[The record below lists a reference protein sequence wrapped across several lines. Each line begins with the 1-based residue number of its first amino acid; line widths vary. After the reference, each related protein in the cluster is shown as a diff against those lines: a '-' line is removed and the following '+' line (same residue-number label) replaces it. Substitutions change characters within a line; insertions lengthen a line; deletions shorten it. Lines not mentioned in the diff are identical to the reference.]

1 MLPVLSSAV
10 AQRKLDYKVEFLR
23 IALWLVVLTA
33 GLLGVYR
40 LFVTPL
46 LAVVNFAIVLACFAS
61 LLLLKQWPHKVEVI
75 ADLAL
80 GMVFMGASVVY
91 LFHTDNSIRLG
102 MFFPFVAG
110 AFYLKGGRGGVYWL
124 LAAVSIILAGY
135 LLPWFSGGYA
145 LIEIVAGCLYLAI
158 LFAVLVNFEKMHTE
172 QLQRDCNYTVQ
183 SLVDARWRVALEGV
197 GDAIWDWDI
206 QNDHFIASKS
216 YAEMLGYAEAEIG
229 DTMVQQKEL
238 LHPEDRAR
246 VANYLAQYLAGDG
259 SEPFVSE
266 QRMRCK
272 DGTYK
277 WVLCRGRVTQR
288 NTEGRPQRVVGT
300 HVDITEQKEQ
310 ERQLEQIAHFDVLTG
325 APNRGLLADRLSQ
338 ALARTKR
345 ERELLAVCYLDLD
358 GFKPV
363 NDQYGHQIGDQV
375 LVEVTRRIK
384 ETIRED
390 DTVARL
396 GGDEFVL
403 LLVGLQAPEECVG
416 SLNRL
421 LVAINQPIQVQEKS
435 LRISASI
442 GVSLYPEDGQ
452 DADTLLHHADQA
464 MYIAKQSGKNRYH
477 LFDAKNDQR
486 ARSHHALLQQIRH
499 GLQHGEF
506 ELYYQPKV
514 DLAARRMVGAEALIR
529 WHHPQRGLLQPEEFL
544 RVIENTELE
553 IELGNWVIASACAQL
568 RQWRRDGHDVEVSIN
583 ISAYHLQ
590 SADFINTLRDEMQH
604 CCPQPCHRCLQIE
617 VLETVALEDIARVG
631 EIIRICREFGVGF
644 ALDDFGTG
652 YSPLTCLSKLE
663 VDALK
668 IDQSFVRVMLE
679 EKGAHAI
686 VQGIIGL
693 AHAFDRTVVA
703 EGVEHAA
710 HLQALLEMGCPIV
723 QGYGISKPMPAS
735 ALLEWSAR
743 EWPATPA

>member
-1 MLPVLSSAV
+1 MLTDLSLA
-10 AQRKLDYKVEFLR
+10 AQRELDYKVRFLR
-23 IALWLVVLTA
+23 LALWLVVLTA
-33 GLLGVYR
+33 GLLGIYR
-40 LFVTPL
+40 LVVTPL
-46 LAVVNFAIVLACFAS
+46 MSMVNMLIVVVS
-61 LLLLKQWPHKVEVI
+61 LFCLFLLKRRPEQVERI
-75 ADLAL
+75 ANLAL
-80 GMVFMGASVVY
+80 GAVFVGASLVY
-91 LFHTDNSIRLG
+91 LFLHDNTVRIG
-102 MFFPFVAG
+102 VFFPFVAG
-110 AFYLKGGRGGVYWL
+110 AFYLQGARIGLRWL
-124 LAAVSIILAGY
+124 LAVVAMILAGH
-135 LLPWFSGGYA
+135 LLPWFPDAYSTF
-145 LIEIVAGCLYLAI
+145 EITAACLYLSI
-158 LFAVLVNFEKMHTE
+158 LFAVLYNFEKV
-172 QLQRDCNYTVQ
+172 R
-183 SLVDARWRVALEGV
+183 
-197 GDAIWDWDI
+197 
-206 QNDHFIASKS
+206 
-216 YAEMLGYAEAEIG
+216 
-229 DTMVQQKEL
+229 
-238 LHPEDRAR
+238 
-246 VANYLAQYLAGDG
+246 
-259 SEPFVSE
+259 SEH
-266 QRMRCK
+266 
-272 DGTYK
+272 
-277 WVLCRGRVTQR
+277 L
-288 NTEGRPQRVVGT
+288 
-300 HVDITEQKEQ
+300 EQ
-310 ERQLEQIAHFDVLTG
+310 EKQLENIAHFDVLTG
-325 APNRGLLADRLSQ
+325 VPNRMLLADRLAQ

-345 ERELLAVCYLDLD
+345 EQGLMAVCYLDLD
-358 GFKPV
+358 GFKSV
-363 NDQYGHQIGDQV
+363 NDNFGHEAGDQV

-403 LLVGLQAPEECVG
+403 LLVGLQAPEECVS
-416 SLNRL
+416 SLHRL
-421 LVAINQPIQVQEKS
+421 LLAINQPVQLREKS

-442 GVSLYPEDGQ
+442 GVSLYPEDEQ

-529 WHHPQRGLLQPEEFL
+529 WHHAQRGLLQPEEFL

-568 RQWRRDGHDVEVSIN
+568 RQWRQDGHDVEVSIN

-604 CCPQPCHRCLQIE
+604 CCPRPCHRCLQIE

-631 EIIRICREFGVGF
+631 EIIRICRAFGVGF

-703 EGVEHAA
+703 EGAEHAA
-710 HLQALLEMGCPIV
+710 HFQALLEMGCPIV

>member
-1 MLPVLSSAV
+1 VLTDLSLA
-10 AQRKLDYKVEFLR
+10 AQRELDYKVRFLR
-23 IALWLVVLTA
+23 LALWLVVLTA
-33 GLLGVYR
+33 GLLGIYR
-40 LFVTPL
+40 LVVTPL
-46 LAVVNFAIVLACFAS
+46 MSMVNMLIVVVS
-61 LLLLKQWPHKVEVI
+61 LFCLFLLKRRPEQVERI
-75 ADLAL
+75 ANLAL
-80 GMVFMGASVVY
+80 GAVFVGASLVY
-91 LFHTDNSIRLG
+91 LFLHDNTVRIG
-102 MFFPFVAG
+102 VFFPFVAG
-110 AFYLKGGRGGVYWL
+110 AFYLQGARIGLRWL
-124 LAAVSIILAGY
+124 LAVVAMILAGH
-135 LLPWFSGGYA
+135 LLPWFPDAYSTF
-145 LIEIVAGCLYLAI
+145 EITAACLYLSI
-158 LFAVLVNFEKMHTE
+158 LFAVLYNFEKV
-172 QLQRDCNYTVQ
+172 R
-183 SLVDARWRVALEGV
+183 
-197 GDAIWDWDI
+197 
-206 QNDHFIASKS
+206 
-216 YAEMLGYAEAEIG
+216 
-229 DTMVQQKEL
+229 
-238 LHPEDRAR
+238 
-246 VANYLAQYLAGDG
+246 
-259 SEPFVSE
+259 SEH
-266 QRMRCK
+266 
-272 DGTYK
+272 
-277 WVLCRGRVTQR
+277 L
-288 NTEGRPQRVVGT
+288 
-300 HVDITEQKEQ
+300 EQ
-310 ERQLEQIAHFDVLTG
+310 EKQLENIAHFDVLTG
-325 APNRGLLADRLSQ
+325 VPNRMLLADRLAQ

-345 ERELLAVCYLDLD
+345 EQGLMAVCYLDLD
-358 GFKPV
+358 GFKSV
-363 NDQYGHQIGDQV
+363 NDNFGHEAGDQV

-403 LLVGLQAPEECVG
+403 LLVGLQAPEECVS
-416 SLNRL
+416 SLHRL
-421 LVAINQPIQVQEKS
+421 LLAINQPIQLRGKS

-442 GVSLYPEDGQ
+442 GVSLYPEDEQ

-529 WHHPQRGLLQPEEFL
+529 WHHAQRGLLQPEEFL

-568 RQWRRDGHDVEVSIN
+568 RQWRQDGHDVEVSIN

-590 SADFINTLRDEMQH
+590 SADFINKLRDEMQH
-604 CCPQPCHRCLQIE
+604 CCPRPCHRCLQIE

-631 EIIRICREFGVGF
+631 EIIRICRAFGVGF

-703 EGVEHAA
+703 EGAEHAA
-710 HLQALLEMGCPIV
+710 HFQALLEMGCPIV

>member
-1 MLPVLSSAV
+1 MLTDLSLA
-10 AQRKLDYKVEFLR
+10 AQRELDYKVRFLR
-23 IALWLVVLTA
+23 LALWLVVLTA
-33 GLLGVYR
+33 GLLGIYR
-40 LFVTPL
+40 LVVTPL
-46 LAVVNFAIVLACFAS
+46 MSMVNMLIVVVS
-61 LLLLKQWPHKVEVI
+61 LFCLFLLKRRPEQVERI
-75 ADLAL
+75 ANLAL
-80 GMVFMGASVVY
+80 GAVFVGASLAY
-91 LFHTDNSIRLG
+91 LFLHDSTVRIG
-102 MFFPFVAG
+102 VFFPFVAG
-110 AFYLKGGRGGVYWL
+110 AFYLQGARIGLRWL
-124 LAAVSIILAGY
+124 LAVVAMILAGH
-135 LLPWFSGGYA
+135 LLPWFPDAYST
-145 LIEIVAGCLYLAI
+145 LEITAACLYLSI
-158 LFAVLVNFEKMHTE
+158 LFAVLYNFEKV
-172 QLQRDCNYTVQ
+172 R
-183 SLVDARWRVALEGV
+183 
-197 GDAIWDWDI
+197 
-206 QNDHFIASKS
+206 
-216 YAEMLGYAEAEIG
+216 
-229 DTMVQQKEL
+229 
-238 LHPEDRAR
+238 
-246 VANYLAQYLAGDG
+246 
-259 SEPFVSE
+259 SEH
-266 QRMRCK
+266 
-272 DGTYK
+272 
-277 WVLCRGRVTQR
+277 L
-288 NTEGRPQRVVGT
+288 
-300 HVDITEQKEQ
+300 EQ
-310 ERQLEQIAHFDVLTG
+310 EKQLENIAHFDVLTG
-325 APNRGLLADRLSQ
+325 VPNRMLLADRLAQ

-345 ERELLAVCYLDLD
+345 EQGLMAVCYLDLD
-358 GFKPV
+358 GFKSV
-363 NDQYGHQIGDQV
+363 NDNFGHEAGDQV

-403 LLVGLQAPEECVG
+403 LLVGLQAPEECVS
-416 SLNRL
+416 SLHRL
-421 LVAINQPIQVQEKS
+421 LLAINQPVQLREKS

-442 GVSLYPEDGQ
+442 GVSLYPEDEQ

-529 WHHPQRGLLQPEEFL
+529 WHHAQRGLLQPEEFL

-568 RQWRRDGHDVEVSIN
+568 RQWRQDGHDVEVSIN

-590 SADFINTLRDEMQH
+590 SADFINKLRDEMQH
-604 CCPQPCHRCLQIE
+604 CCPRPCHRCLQIE

-631 EIIRICREFGVGF
+631 EIIRICRAFGVGF

-703 EGVEHAA
+703 EGAEHAA
-710 HLQALLEMGCPIV
+710 HFQALLEMGCPIV

>member
-1 MLPVLSSAV
+1 MLTDLSLA
-10 AQRKLDYKVEFLR
+10 AQRELDYKVRFLR
-23 IALWLVVLTA
+23 LALWLVVLTA
-33 GLLGVYR
+33 GLLGIYR
-40 LFVTPL
+40 LVVTPL
-46 LAVVNFAIVLACFAS
+46 MSMVNMLIVVVSLFCLFLLQRRPEQIERIANLTLGAVFLGAS
-61 LLLLKQWPHKVEVI
+61 L
-75 ADLAL
+75 
-80 GMVFMGASVVY
+80 VY
-91 LFHTDNSIRLG
+91 LFLHDNTVRIG
-102 MFFPFVAG
+102 VFFPFVAG
-110 AFYLKGGRGGVYWL
+110 AFYLQGARIGLRWL
-124 LAAVSIILAGY
+124 LAVVAMILAGH
-135 LLPWFSGGYA
+135 LLPWFPDAYST
-145 LIEIVAGCLYLAI
+145 LEITAACLYLSI
-158 LFAVLVNFEKMHTE
+158 LFAVLYNFEKV
-172 QLQRDCNYTVQ
+172 R
-183 SLVDARWRVALEGV
+183 
-197 GDAIWDWDI
+197 
-206 QNDHFIASKS
+206 
-216 YAEMLGYAEAEIG
+216 
-229 DTMVQQKEL
+229 
-238 LHPEDRAR
+238 
-246 VANYLAQYLAGDG
+246 
-259 SEPFVSE
+259 SEH
-266 QRMRCK
+266 
-272 DGTYK
+272 
-277 WVLCRGRVTQR
+277 L
-288 NTEGRPQRVVGT
+288 
-300 HVDITEQKEQ
+300 EQ
-310 ERQLEQIAHFDVLTG
+310 EKQLENIAHFDVLTG
-325 APNRGLLADRLSQ
+325 VPNRMLLADRLAQ

-345 ERELLAVCYLDLD
+345 EQGLMAVCYLDLD
-358 GFKPV
+358 GFKSV
-363 NDQYGHQIGDQV
+363 NDNFGHEAGDQV

-403 LLVGLQAPEECVG
+403 LLVGLQAPEECVS
-416 SLNRL
+416 SLHRL
-421 LVAINQPIQVQEKS
+421 LLAINQPVQLREKS

-442 GVSLYPEDGQ
+442 GVSLYPEDEQ

-529 WHHPQRGLLQPEEFL
+529 WHHAQRGLLQPEEFL

-723 QGYGISKPMPAS
+723 QGYGIAKPMPAS
-735 ALLEWSAR
+735 ALLAWSAR
-743 EWPATPA
+743 EWPAATIA

>member
-1 MLPVLSSAV
+1 MLTDLSLA
-10 AQRKLDYKVEFLR
+10 AQRELGYKVRFLR
-23 IALWLVVLTA
+23 LALWLVVLTG
-33 GLLGVYR
+33 GLLGIYR
-40 LFVTPL
+40 LIVTPL
-46 LAVVNFAIVLACFAS
+46 IGMVNMLIVVVSLFCLFLLKRRPEQIERIANLTLGAVFVGAS
-61 LLLLKQWPHKVEVI
+61 L
-75 ADLAL
+75 
-80 GMVFMGASVVY
+80 VY
-91 LFHTDNSIRLG
+91 LFLHDNTVRIG
-102 MFFPFVAG
+102 VFFPFVAG
-110 AFYLKGGRGGVYWL
+110 AFYLQGARIGLRWL
-124 LAAVSIILAGY
+124 LAVVAMILAGH
-135 LLPWFSGGYA
+135 LLPWFPDAYST
-145 LIEIVAGCLYLAI
+145 LEITAACLYLSI
-158 LFAVLVNFEKMHTE
+158 LFAVLYNFEKV
-172 QLQRDCNYTVQ
+172 R
-183 SLVDARWRVALEGV
+183 
-197 GDAIWDWDI
+197 
-206 QNDHFIASKS
+206 
-216 YAEMLGYAEAEIG
+216 
-229 DTMVQQKEL
+229 
-238 LHPEDRAR
+238 
-246 VANYLAQYLAGDG
+246 
-259 SEPFVSE
+259 SEH
-266 QRMRCK
+266 
-272 DGTYK
+272 
-277 WVLCRGRVTQR
+277 L
-288 NTEGRPQRVVGT
+288 
-300 HVDITEQKEQ
+300 EQ
-310 ERQLEQIAHFDVLTG
+310 EKQLENIAHFDVLTG
-325 APNRGLLADRLSQ
+325 VPNRMLLADRLAQ

-345 ERELLAVCYLDLD
+345 EQGLMAVCYLDLD
-358 GFKPV
+358 GFKSV
-363 NDQYGHQIGDQV
+363 NDNFGHEAGDQV

-403 LLVGLQAPEECVG
+403 LLVGLQAPEECVS
-416 SLNRL
+416 SLHRL
-421 LVAINQPIQVQEKS
+421 LLAINQPVQLREKS

-442 GVSLYPEDGQ
+442 GVSLYPEDEQ

-529 WHHPQRGLLQPEEFL
+529 WHHAQRGLLQPEEFL

-568 RQWRRDGHDVEVSIN
+568 RQWRQDGHDVEVSIN

-590 SADFINTLRDEMQH
+590 SADFINKLRDEMQH
-604 CCPQPCHRCLQIE
+604 CCPRPCHRCLQIE

-631 EIIRICREFGVGF
+631 EIIRICRAFGVGF

-703 EGVEHAA
+703 EGAEHAA
-710 HLQALLEMGCPIV
+710 HFQALLEMGCPIV

>member
-1 MLPVLSSAV
+1 VLTDLSLA
-10 AQRKLDYKVEFLR
+10 AQRELGYKVRFLR
-23 IALWLVVLTA
+23 LALWLVVLTG
-33 GLLGVYR
+33 GLLGIYQ
-40 LFVTPL
+40 LIVTPL
-46 LAVVNFAIVLACFAS
+46 MGMVNMLIVVVSLFCLFLLKRRPEQIERIANLTLGAVFVGAS
-61 LLLLKQWPHKVEVI
+61 L
-75 ADLAL
+75 
-80 GMVFMGASVVY
+80 VY
-91 LFHTDNSIRLG
+91 LFLHDNTVRIG
-102 MFFPFVAG
+102 VFFPFVAG
-110 AFYLKGGRGGVYWL
+110 AFYLQGARIGLRWL
-124 LAAVSIILAGY
+124 LAVVAMILAGH
-135 LLPWFSGGYA
+135 LLPWFPDAYST
-145 LIEIVAGCLYLAI
+145 LEITAACLYLSI
-158 LFAVLVNFEKMHTE
+158 LFAVLYNFEKV
-172 QLQRDCNYTVQ
+172 R
-183 SLVDARWRVALEGV
+183 
-197 GDAIWDWDI
+197 
-206 QNDHFIASKS
+206 
-216 YAEMLGYAEAEIG
+216 
-229 DTMVQQKEL
+229 
-238 LHPEDRAR
+238 
-246 VANYLAQYLAGDG
+246 
-259 SEPFVSE
+259 SEH
-266 QRMRCK
+266 
-272 DGTYK
+272 
-277 WVLCRGRVTQR
+277 L
-288 NTEGRPQRVVGT
+288 
-300 HVDITEQKEQ
+300 EQ
-310 ERQLEQIAHFDVLTG
+310 EKQLENIAHFDVLTG
-325 APNRGLLADRLSQ
+325 VPNRMLLADRLAQ

-345 ERELLAVCYLDLD
+345 EQGLMAVCYLDLD
-358 GFKPV
+358 GFKSV
-363 NDQYGHQIGDQV
+363 NDNFGHEAGDQV

-403 LLVGLQAPEECVG
+403 LLVGLQAPEECVS
-416 SLNRL
+416 SLHRL
-421 LVAINQPIQVQEKS
+421 LLAINQPVQLREKS

-442 GVSLYPEDGQ
+442 GVSLYPEDEQ

-529 WHHPQRGLLQPEEFL
+529 WHHAQRGLLQPEDFL

-568 RQWRRDGHDVEVSIN
+568 RQWRQDGHEVEVSIN

-604 CCPQPCHRCLQIE
+604 CCPRPCHRCLQIE

-631 EIIRICREFGVGF
+631 EIIKTCREFGVGF

-703 EGVEHAA
+703 EGAEHAA
-710 HLQALLEMGCPIV
+710 HFQALLEMGCPIV
-723 QGYGISKPMPAS
+723 QGYGIAKPMPAS
-735 ALLEWSAR
+735 ALLAWSAR
-743 EWPATPA
+743 EWPAATIA

>member
-1 MLPVLSSAV
+1 MLTDLSLA
-10 AQRKLDYKVEFLR
+10 AQRELDYKVRFLR
-23 IALWLVVLTA
+23 LALWLVVLTA
-33 GLLGVYR
+33 GLLGIYR
-40 LFVTPL
+40 LVVTPL
-46 LAVVNFAIVLACFAS
+46 MSMVNMLIVVVS
-61 LLLLKQWPHKVEVI
+61 LFCLFLLKRRPEQVERI
-75 ADLAL
+75 ANLAL
-80 GMVFMGASVVY
+80 GAVFVGASLVY
-91 LFHTDNSIRLG
+91 LFLHDNTVRIG
-102 MFFPFVAG
+102 VFFPFVAG
-110 AFYLKGGRGGVYWL
+110 AFYLQGARIGLRWL
-124 LAAVSIILAGY
+124 LAVVAMILAGH
-135 LLPWFSGGYA
+135 LLPWFPDAYSTF
-145 LIEIVAGCLYLAI
+145 EITAACLYLSI
-158 LFAVLVNFEKMHTE
+158 LFAVLYNFEKV
-172 QLQRDCNYTVQ
+172 R
-183 SLVDARWRVALEGV
+183 
-197 GDAIWDWDI
+197 
-206 QNDHFIASKS
+206 
-216 YAEMLGYAEAEIG
+216 
-229 DTMVQQKEL
+229 
-238 LHPEDRAR
+238 
-246 VANYLAQYLAGDG
+246 
-259 SEPFVSE
+259 SEH
-266 QRMRCK
+266 
-272 DGTYK
+272 
-277 WVLCRGRVTQR
+277 L
-288 NTEGRPQRVVGT
+288 
-300 HVDITEQKEQ
+300 EQ
-310 ERQLEQIAHFDVLTG
+310 EKQLENIAHFDVLTG
-325 APNRGLLADRLSQ
+325 VPNRMLLADRLAQ

-345 ERELLAVCYLDLD
+345 EQGLMAVCYLDLD
-358 GFKPV
+358 GFKSV
-363 NDQYGHQIGDQV
+363 NDNFGHEAGDQV

-403 LLVGLQAPEECVG
+403 LLVGLQAPEECVS
-416 SLNRL
+416 SLHRL
-421 LVAINQPIQVQEKS
+421 LLAINQPVQLREKS

-442 GVSLYPEDGQ
+442 GVSLYPEDEQ

-529 WHHPQRGLLQPEEFL
+529 WHHAQRGLLQPEEFL

-568 RQWRRDGHDVEVSIN
+568 RQWRQDGHDVEVSIN

-590 SADFINTLRDEMQH
+590 SADFINKLRDEMQH
-604 CCPQPCHRCLQIE
+604 CCPRPCHRCLQIE

-631 EIIRICREFGVGF
+631 EIIKTCREFGVGF

-703 EGVEHAA
+703 EGAEHAA
-710 HLQALLEMGCPIV
+710 HFQALLEMGCPIV
-723 QGYGISKPMPAS
+723 QGYGIAKPMPAS
-735 ALLEWSAR
+735 ALLAWSAR
-743 EWPATPA
+743 EWPAATIA

>member
-1 MLPVLSSAV
+1 VLTDLSLA
-10 AQRKLDYKVEFLR
+10 AQRELDYKVRFLR
-23 IALWLVVLTA
+23 LALWLVVLTA
-33 GLLGVYR
+33 GLLGIYR
-40 LFVTPL
+40 LVVTPL
-46 LAVVNFAIVLACFAS
+46 MSMVNMLIVVVS
-61 LLLLKQWPHKVEVI
+61 LFCLFLLKRRPEQVERI
-75 ADLAL
+75 ANLAL
-80 GMVFMGASVVY
+80 GAVFVGASLVY
-91 LFHTDNSIRLG
+91 LFLHDNTVRIG
-102 MFFPFVAG
+102 VFFPFVAG
-110 AFYLKGGRGGVYWL
+110 AFYLQGARIGLRWL
-124 LAAVSIILAGY
+124 LAVVAMILAGH
-135 LLPWFSGGYA
+135 LLPWFPDAYSTF
-145 LIEIVAGCLYLAI
+145 EITAACLYLSI
-158 LFAVLVNFEKMHTE
+158 LFAVLYNFEKV
-172 QLQRDCNYTVQ
+172 R
-183 SLVDARWRVALEGV
+183 
-197 GDAIWDWDI
+197 
-206 QNDHFIASKS
+206 
-216 YAEMLGYAEAEIG
+216 
-229 DTMVQQKEL
+229 
-238 LHPEDRAR
+238 
-246 VANYLAQYLAGDG
+246 
-259 SEPFVSE
+259 SEH
-266 QRMRCK
+266 
-272 DGTYK
+272 
-277 WVLCRGRVTQR
+277 L
-288 NTEGRPQRVVGT
+288 
-300 HVDITEQKEQ
+300 EQ
-310 ERQLEQIAHFDVLTG
+310 EKQLENIAHFDVLTG
-325 APNRGLLADRLSQ
+325 VPNRVLLADRLAQ

-345 ERELLAVCYLDLD
+345 EQGLMAVCYLDLD
-358 GFKPV
+358 GFKSV
-363 NDQYGHQIGDQV
+363 NDNFGHEAGDQV

-384 ETIRED
+384 EAIRED

-403 LLVGLQAPEECVG
+403 LLVGLQAPEECVS
-416 SLNRL
+416 SLHRL
-421 LVAINQPIQVQEKS
+421 LLAINQPVQLREKS

-442 GVSLYPEDGQ
+442 GVSLYPEDEQ

-529 WHHPQRGLLQPEEFL
+529 WHHAQRGLLQPEEFL

-568 RQWRRDGHDVEVSIN
+568 RQWRQDGHDVEVSIN

-604 CCPQPCHRCLQIE
+604 CCPRPCHRCLQIE

-631 EIIRICREFGVGF
+631 EIIKTCREFGVGF

-703 EGVEHAA
+703 EGAEHAA
-710 HLQALLEMGCPIV
+710 HFQALLEMGCPIV

>member
-1 MLPVLSSAV
+1 VLTDLSLA
-10 AQRKLDYKVEFLR
+10 AQRELDYKVRFLR
-23 IALWLVVLTA
+23 LALWLVVLTA
-33 GLLGVYR
+33 GLLGIYR
-40 LFVTPL
+40 LVVTPL
-46 LAVVNFAIVLACFAS
+46 MSMVNMLIVVVS
-61 LLLLKQWPHKVEVI
+61 LFCLFLLKRRPEQVERI
-75 ADLAL
+75 ANLAL
-80 GMVFMGASVVY
+80 GAVFVGASLVY
-91 LFHTDNSIRLG
+91 LFLHDNTVRIG
-102 MFFPFVAG
+102 VFFPFVAG
-110 AFYLKGGRGGVYWL
+110 AFYLQGARIGLRWL
-124 LAAVSIILAGY
+124 LAVVAMILAGH
-135 LLPWFSGGYA
+135 LLPWFPDAYSTF
-145 LIEIVAGCLYLAI
+145 EITAACLYLSI
-158 LFAVLVNFEKMHTE
+158 LFAVLYNFEKV
-172 QLQRDCNYTVQ
+172 R
-183 SLVDARWRVALEGV
+183 
-197 GDAIWDWDI
+197 
-206 QNDHFIASKS
+206 
-216 YAEMLGYAEAEIG
+216 
-229 DTMVQQKEL
+229 
-238 LHPEDRAR
+238 
-246 VANYLAQYLAGDG
+246 
-259 SEPFVSE
+259 SEH
-266 QRMRCK
+266 
-272 DGTYK
+272 
-277 WVLCRGRVTQR
+277 L
-288 NTEGRPQRVVGT
+288 
-300 HVDITEQKEQ
+300 EQ
-310 ERQLEQIAHFDVLTG
+310 EKQLENIAHFDVLTG
-325 APNRGLLADRLSQ
+325 VPNRMLLADRLAQ

-345 ERELLAVCYLDLD
+345 EQGLMAVCYLDLD
-358 GFKPV
+358 GFKSV
-363 NDQYGHQIGDQV
+363 NDNFGHEAGDQV

-403 LLVGLQAPEECVG
+403 LLVGLQAPEECVS
-416 SLNRL
+416 SLHRL
-421 LVAINQPIQVQEKS
+421 LLAINQPVQLREKS

-442 GVSLYPEDGQ
+442 GVSLYPEDEQ

-529 WHHPQRGLLQPEEFL
+529 WHHAQRGLLQPEEFL

-568 RQWRRDGHDVEVSIN
+568 RQWRQDGHDVEVSIN

-590 SADFINTLRDEMQH
+590 SADFINKLRDEMQH
-604 CCPQPCHRCLQIE
+604 CCPRPCHRCLQIE

-631 EIIRICREFGVGF
+631 EIIRICRAFGVGF

-703 EGVEHAA
+703 EGAEHAA
-710 HLQALLEMGCPIV
+710 HFQALLEMGCPIV

>member
-1 MLPVLSSAV
+1 VLTDLSLA
-10 AQRKLDYKVEFLR
+10 AQRELDYKVRFLR
-23 IALWLVVLTA
+23 LALWLVVLTA
-33 GLLGVYR
+33 GLLGIYR
-40 LFVTPL
+40 LVVTPL
-46 LAVVNFAIVLACFAS
+46 MSMVNMLIVVVS
-61 LLLLKQWPHKVEVI
+61 LFCLFLLKRRPEQVERI
-75 ADLAL
+75 ANLAL
-80 GMVFMGASVVY
+80 GAVFVGASLVY
-91 LFHTDNSIRLG
+91 LFLHDNTVRIG
-102 MFFPFVAG
+102 VFFPFVAG
-110 AFYLKGGRGGVYWL
+110 AFYLQGARIGLRWL
-124 LAAVSIILAGY
+124 LAVVAMILAGH
-135 LLPWFSGGYA
+135 LLPWFPDAYSTF
-145 LIEIVAGCLYLAI
+145 EITAACLYLSI
-158 LFAVLVNFEKMHTE
+158 LFAVLYNFEKV
-172 QLQRDCNYTVQ
+172 R
-183 SLVDARWRVALEGV
+183 
-197 GDAIWDWDI
+197 
-206 QNDHFIASKS
+206 
-216 YAEMLGYAEAEIG
+216 
-229 DTMVQQKEL
+229 
-238 LHPEDRAR
+238 
-246 VANYLAQYLAGDG
+246 
-259 SEPFVSE
+259 SEH
-266 QRMRCK
+266 
-272 DGTYK
+272 
-277 WVLCRGRVTQR
+277 L
-288 NTEGRPQRVVGT
+288 
-300 HVDITEQKEQ
+300 EQ
-310 ERQLEQIAHFDVLTG
+310 EKQLENIAHFDVLTG
-325 APNRGLLADRLSQ
+325 VPNRMLLADRLAQ

-345 ERELLAVCYLDLD
+345 EQGLMAVCYLDLD
-358 GFKPV
+358 GFKSV
-363 NDQYGHQIGDQV
+363 NDNFGHEAGDQV

-403 LLVGLQAPEECVG
+403 LLVGLQAPEECVS
-416 SLNRL
+416 SLHRL
-421 LVAINQPIQVQEKS
+421 LLAINQPIQLRGKL

-442 GVSLYPEDGQ
+442 GVSLYPEDEQ

-529 WHHPQRGLLQPEEFL
+529 WHHAQRGLLQPEEFL

-568 RQWRRDGHDVEVSIN
+568 RQWRQDGHDVEVSIN

-604 CCPQPCHRCLQIE
+604 CCPRPCHRCLQIE

-631 EIIRICREFGVGF
+631 EIIKTCREFGVGF

-703 EGVEHAA
+703 EGAEHAA
-710 HLQALLEMGCPIV
+710 HFQALLEMGCPIV

>member
-1 MLPVLSSAV
+1 M

-363 NDQYGHQIGDQV
+363 NDKYGHQIGDQV

-396 GGDEFVL
+396 GGDEFAL
-403 LLVGLQAPEECVG
+403 LLVGLQVPEECVG
-416 SLNRL
+416 SLQRL
-421 LVAINQPIQVQEKS
+421 LETLNQPILLPGIS
-435 LRISASI
+435 IRISASI
-442 GVSLYPEDGQ
+442 GVALYPQ
-452 DADTLLHHADQA
+452 DEENAETLLRHADQA
-464 MYIAKQSGKNRYH
+464 MYIAKQAGRNRYH
-477 LFDAKNDQR
+477 LFDAAHDRR
-486 ARSHHALLQQIRH
+486 ARSHHDLLRGIRR
-499 GLQHGEF
+499 GLARGEF

-514 DLAARRMVGAEALIR
+514 DLAKRRMVGAEALLR
-529 WHHPQRGLLQPEEFL
+529 WHHPQRGLLRPDEFL

-553 IELGNWVIASACAQL
+553 IELGDWVIGSALAQL
-568 RQWRRDGHDVEVSIN
+568 CRWRAEGEEFEEFEVSIN
-583 ISAYHLQ
+583 ISAYHLR
-590 SADFINTLRDEMQH
+590 SADFVHKMQSAMQG
-604 CCPQPCHRCLQIE
+604 CCARACRGCLQIE
-617 VLETVALEDIARVG
+617 VLESVALEDIAHVSP
-631 EIIRICREFGVGF
+631 IINACREFGVGF
-644 ALDDFGTG
+644 VLDDFGTG
-652 YSPLTCLSKLE
+652 YSPLTCLSDLA
-663 VDALK
+663 VDGLK
-668 IDQSFVRVMLE
+668 IDQSFVRGMLYDR
-679 EKGAHAI
+679 GARAI
-686 VQGIIGL
+686 VQGIIAL
-693 AHAFDRTVVA
+693 AQAFERGVVA
-703 EGVEHAA
+703 EGAEQTEQLRV
-710 HLQALLEMGCPIV
+710 LQEMGCPVV
-723 QGYGISKPMPAS
+723 QGNVIALPMPA
-735 ALLEWSAR
+735 AELAEWCRR
-743 EWPATPA
+743 EWPPKAD

>member
-1 MLPVLSSAV
+1 MLTDLSLA
-10 AQRKLDYKVEFLR
+10 AQRELGYKVRFLR
-23 IALWLVVLTA
+23 LALWLVVLTG
-33 GLLGVYR
+33 GLLGIYQ
-40 LFVTPL
+40 LIVTPL
-46 LAVVNFAIVLACFAS
+46 MGMVNMLIVVVSLFCLFLLKRRPEQIERIANLTLGAVFVGAS
-61 LLLLKQWPHKVEVI
+61 L
-75 ADLAL
+75 
-80 GMVFMGASVVY
+80 VY
-91 LFHTDNSIRLG
+91 LFLHDSTVRIG
-102 MFFPFVAG
+102 VFFPFVAG
-110 AFYLKGGRGGVYWL
+110 AFYLQGARIGLRWL
-124 LAAVSIILAGY
+124 LAVVAMILAGH
-135 LLPWFSGGYA
+135 LLPWFPDAYSTF
-145 LIEIVAGCLYLAI
+145 EITAACLYLSI
-158 LFAVLVNFEKMHTE
+158 LFAVLYNFEKV
-172 QLQRDCNYTVQ
+172 R
-183 SLVDARWRVALEGV
+183 
-197 GDAIWDWDI
+197 
-206 QNDHFIASKS
+206 
-216 YAEMLGYAEAEIG
+216 
-229 DTMVQQKEL
+229 
-238 LHPEDRAR
+238 
-246 VANYLAQYLAGDG
+246 
-259 SEPFVSE
+259 SEH
-266 QRMRCK
+266 
-272 DGTYK
+272 
-277 WVLCRGRVTQR
+277 L
-288 NTEGRPQRVVGT
+288 
-300 HVDITEQKEQ
+300 EQ
-310 ERQLEQIAHFDVLTG
+310 EKQLENIAHFDVLTG
-325 APNRGLLADRLSQ
+325 VPNRMLLADRLAQ

-345 ERELLAVCYLDLD
+345 EQGLMAVCYLDLD
-358 GFKPV
+358 GFKSV
-363 NDQYGHQIGDQV
+363 NDNFGHEAGDQV

-384 ETIRED
+384 EAIRED

-403 LLVGLQAPEECVG
+403 LLVGLQAPEECVS
-416 SLNRL
+416 SLHRL
-421 LVAINQPIQVQEKS
+421 LLAINQPVQLREKS

-442 GVSLYPEDGQ
+442 GVSLYPEDEQ

-529 WHHPQRGLLQPEEFL
+529 WHHAQRGLLQPEEFL

-568 RQWRRDGHDVEVSIN
+568 RQWRQDGHDVEVSIN

-590 SADFINTLRDEMQH
+590 SADFINKLRDEMQH
-604 CCPQPCHRCLQIE
+604 CCPRPCHRCLQIE

-631 EIIRICREFGVGF
+631 EIIKTCREFGVGF

-703 EGVEHAA
+703 EGAEHAA
-710 HLQALLEMGCPIV
+710 HFQALLEMGCPIV

>member
-1 MLPVLSSAV
+1 VLTDLSLA
-10 AQRKLDYKVEFLR
+10 AQRELGYKVRFLR
-23 IALWLVVLTA
+23 LALWLVVLTG
-33 GLLGVYR
+33 GLLGIYR
-40 LFVTPL
+40 LIVTPL
-46 LAVVNFAIVLACFAS
+46 IGMVNMLIVVVSLFCLFLLKRRPEQIERIANLTLGAVFVGAS
-61 LLLLKQWPHKVEVI
+61 L
-75 ADLAL
+75 
-80 GMVFMGASVVY
+80 VY
-91 LFHTDNSIRLG
+91 LFLHDNTVRIG
-102 MFFPFVAG
+102 VFFPFVAG
-110 AFYLKGGRGGVYWL
+110 AFYLQGARIGLRWL
-124 LAAVSIILAGY
+124 LAVVAMILAGH
-135 LLPWFSGGYA
+135 LLPWFPDAYSTF
-145 LIEIVAGCLYLAI
+145 EITAACLYLSI
-158 LFAVLVNFEKMHTE
+158 LFAVLYNFEKV
-172 QLQRDCNYTVQ
+172 R
-183 SLVDARWRVALEGV
+183 
-197 GDAIWDWDI
+197 
-206 QNDHFIASKS
+206 
-216 YAEMLGYAEAEIG
+216 
-229 DTMVQQKEL
+229 
-238 LHPEDRAR
+238 
-246 VANYLAQYLAGDG
+246 
-259 SEPFVSE
+259 SEH
-266 QRMRCK
+266 
-272 DGTYK
+272 
-277 WVLCRGRVTQR
+277 L
-288 NTEGRPQRVVGT
+288 
-300 HVDITEQKEQ
+300 EQ
-310 ERQLEQIAHFDVLTG
+310 EKQLENIAHFDVLTG
-325 APNRGLLADRLSQ
+325 VPNRMLLADRLAQ

-345 ERELLAVCYLDLD
+345 EQGLMAVCYLDLD
-358 GFKPV
+358 GFKSV
-363 NDQYGHQIGDQV
+363 NDNFGHEAGDQV

-403 LLVGLQAPEECVG
+403 LLVGLQAPEECVS
-416 SLNRL
+416 SLHRL
-421 LVAINQPIQVQEKS
+421 LLAINQPVQLREKS

-442 GVSLYPEDGQ
+442 GVSLYPEDEQ

-529 WHHPQRGLLQPEEFL
+529 WHHAQRGLLQPEEFL

-568 RQWRRDGHDVEVSIN
+568 RQWRQDGHDVEVSIN

-604 CCPQPCHRCLQIE
+604 CCPRPCHRCLQIE

-631 EIIRICREFGVGF
+631 EIIKTCREFGVGF

-703 EGVEHAA
+703 EGAEHAA
-710 HLQALLEMGCPIV
+710 HFQALLEMGCPIV

>member
-1 MLPVLSSAV
+1 MLTDLSLA
-10 AQRKLDYKVEFLR
+10 AQRELDYKVRFLR
-23 IALWLVVLTA
+23 LALWLVVLTA
-33 GLLGVYR
+33 GLLGIYR
-40 LFVTPL
+40 LVVTPL
-46 LAVVNFAIVLACFAS
+46 MSMVNMLIVVVSLFCLFLLQRRPEQIERIANLTLGAVFLGAS
-61 LLLLKQWPHKVEVI
+61 L
-75 ADLAL
+75 
-80 GMVFMGASVVY
+80 VY
-91 LFHTDNSIRLG
+91 LFLHDNTVRIG
-102 MFFPFVAG
+102 VFFPFVAG
-110 AFYLKGGRGGVYWL
+110 AFYLQGARIGLRWL
-124 LAAVSIILAGY
+124 LAVVAMILAGH
-135 LLPWFSGGYA
+135 LLPWFTNAYSTF
-145 LIEIVAGCLYLAI
+145 EIAAACLYLSI
-158 LFAVLVNFEKMHTE
+158 LFAVLYNFEKV
-172 QLQRDCNYTVQ
+172 R
-183 SLVDARWRVALEGV
+183 
-197 GDAIWDWDI
+197 
-206 QNDHFIASKS
+206 
-216 YAEMLGYAEAEIG
+216 
-229 DTMVQQKEL
+229 
-238 LHPEDRAR
+238 
-246 VANYLAQYLAGDG
+246 
-259 SEPFVSE
+259 SEH
-266 QRMRCK
+266 
-272 DGTYK
+272 
-277 WVLCRGRVTQR
+277 L
-288 NTEGRPQRVVGT
+288 
-300 HVDITEQKEQ
+300 EQ
-310 ERQLEQIAHFDVLTG
+310 EKQLENIAHFDVLTG
-325 APNRGLLADRLSQ
+325 VPNRMLLADRLAQ

-345 ERELLAVCYLDLD
+345 EQGLMAVCYLDLD
-358 GFKPV
+358 GFKSV
-363 NDQYGHQIGDQV
+363 NDNFGHEAGDQV

-403 LLVGLQAPEECVG
+403 LLVGLQAPEECVS
-416 SLNRL
+416 SLHRL
-421 LVAINQPIQVQEKS
+421 LLAINQPVQLREKS

-442 GVSLYPEDGQ
+442 GVSLYPEDEQ

-529 WHHPQRGLLQPEEFL
+529 WHHAQRGLLQPEEFL

-553 IELGNWVIASACAQL
+553 VELGNWVIASACAQL
-568 RQWRRDGHDVEVSIN
+568 RQWRQDGHEVEVSIN

-590 SADFINTLRDEMQH
+590 SADFINKLRDEMQH
-604 CCPQPCHRCLQIE
+604 CCPRPCHRCLQIE

-631 EIIRICREFGVGF
+631 EIIKTCREFGVGF

-703 EGVEHAA
+703 EGAEHAA
-710 HLQALLEMGCPIV
+710 HFQALLEMGCPIV
-723 QGYGISKPMPAS
+723 QGYGIAKPMPAS
-735 ALLEWSAR
+735 ALLAWSAR
-743 EWPATPA
+743 EWPAATIA

>member
-1 MLPVLSSAV
+1 MLTDLSLA
-10 AQRKLDYKVEFLR
+10 AQRELDYKVRFLR
-23 IALWLVVLTA
+23 LALWLVVLTA
-33 GLLGVYR
+33 GLLGIYR
-40 LFVTPL
+40 LVVTPL
-46 LAVVNFAIVLACFAS
+46 MSMVNMLIVVVS
-61 LLLLKQWPHKVEVI
+61 LFCLFLLKRRPEQVERI
-75 ADLAL
+75 ANLAL
-80 GMVFMGASVVY
+80 GAVFVGASLVY
-91 LFHTDNSIRLG
+91 LFLHDNTVRIG
-102 MFFPFVAG
+102 VFFPFVAG
-110 AFYLKGGRGGVYWL
+110 AFYLQGARIGLRWL
-124 LAAVSIILAGY
+124 LAVVAMILAGH
-135 LLPWFSGGYA
+135 LLPWFPDAYSTF
-145 LIEIVAGCLYLAI
+145 EIAAACLYLSI
-158 LFAVLVNFEKMHTE
+158 LFAVLYNFEKV
-172 QLQRDCNYTVQ
+172 R
-183 SLVDARWRVALEGV
+183 
-197 GDAIWDWDI
+197 
-206 QNDHFIASKS
+206 
-216 YAEMLGYAEAEIG
+216 
-229 DTMVQQKEL
+229 
-238 LHPEDRAR
+238 
-246 VANYLAQYLAGDG
+246 
-259 SEPFVSE
+259 SEH
-266 QRMRCK
+266 
-272 DGTYK
+272 
-277 WVLCRGRVTQR
+277 L
-288 NTEGRPQRVVGT
+288 
-300 HVDITEQKEQ
+300 EQ
-310 ERQLEQIAHFDVLTG
+310 EKQLENIAHFDVLTG
-325 APNRGLLADRLSQ
+325 VPNRMLLADRLAQ

-345 ERELLAVCYLDLD
+345 EQGLMAVCYLDLD
-358 GFKPV
+358 GFKSV
-363 NDQYGHQIGDQV
+363 NDNFGHEAGDQV

-403 LLVGLQAPEECVG
+403 LLVGLQAPEECVS
-416 SLNRL
+416 SLHRL
-421 LVAINQPIQVQEKS
+421 LLAINQPVQLREKS

-442 GVSLYPEDGQ
+442 GVSLYPEDEQ

-464 MYIAKQSGKNRYH
+464 MCIAKQSGKNRYH

-529 WHHPQRGLLQPEEFL
+529 WHHAQRGLLQPEEFL

-568 RQWRRDGHDVEVSIN
+568 RQWRQDGHDVEVSIN

-604 CCPQPCHRCLQIE
+604 CCPRPCHRCLQIE

-631 EIIRICREFGVGF
+631 EIIRICRAFGVGF

-703 EGVEHAA
+703 EGAEHAA
-710 HLQALLEMGCPIV
+710 HFQALLEMGCPIV

>member
-1 MLPVLSSAV
+1 VLTDLSLA
-10 AQRKLDYKVEFLR
+10 AQRELDYKVRFLR
-23 IALWLVVLTA
+23 LALWLVVLTA
-33 GLLGVYR
+33 GLLGIYR
-40 LFVTPL
+40 LVVTPL
-46 LAVVNFAIVLACFAS
+46 MSMVNMLIVVVS
-61 LLLLKQWPHKVEVI
+61 LFCLFLLKRRPEQVERI
-75 ADLAL
+75 ANLAL
-80 GMVFMGASVVY
+80 GAVFVGASLVY
-91 LFHTDNSIRLG
+91 LFLHDNTVRIG
-102 MFFPFVAG
+102 VFFPFVAG
-110 AFYLKGGRGGVYWL
+110 AFYLQGARIGLRWL
-124 LAAVSIILAGY
+124 LAVVAMILAGH
-135 LLPWFSGGYA
+135 LLPWFPDAYSTF
-145 LIEIVAGCLYLAI
+145 EITAACLYLSI
-158 LFAVLVNFEKMHTE
+158 LFAVLYNFEKV
-172 QLQRDCNYTVQ
+172 R
-183 SLVDARWRVALEGV
+183 
-197 GDAIWDWDI
+197 
-206 QNDHFIASKS
+206 
-216 YAEMLGYAEAEIG
+216 
-229 DTMVQQKEL
+229 
-238 LHPEDRAR
+238 
-246 VANYLAQYLAGDG
+246 
-259 SEPFVSE
+259 SEH
-266 QRMRCK
+266 
-272 DGTYK
+272 
-277 WVLCRGRVTQR
+277 L
-288 NTEGRPQRVVGT
+288 
-300 HVDITEQKEQ
+300 EQ
-310 ERQLEQIAHFDVLTG
+310 EKQLENIAHFDVLTG
-325 APNRGLLADRLSQ
+325 VPNRMLLADRLAQ

-345 ERELLAVCYLDLD
+345 EQGLMAVCYLDLD
-358 GFKPV
+358 GFKSV
-363 NDQYGHQIGDQV
+363 NDNFGHEAGDQV

-403 LLVGLQAPEECVG
+403 LLVGLQAPEECVS
-416 SLNRL
+416 SLHRL
-421 LVAINQPIQVQEKS
+421 LLAINQPVQLREKS

-442 GVSLYPEDGQ
+442 GVSLYPEDEQ

-529 WHHPQRGLLQPEEFL
+529 WHHAQRGLLQPEEFL

-568 RQWRRDGHDVEVSIN
+568 RQWRQDGHDVEVSIN

-590 SADFINTLRDEMQH
+590 SADFINKLRDEMQH
-604 CCPQPCHRCLQIE
+604 CCPRPCHRCLQIE

-631 EIIRICREFGVGF
+631 EIIKTCREFGVGF

-703 EGVEHAA
+703 EGAEHAA
-710 HLQALLEMGCPIV
+710 HFQALLEMGCPIV

>member
-1 MLPVLSSAV
+1 MLTDLSLA
-10 AQRKLDYKVEFLR
+10 AQRELDYKVRFLR
-23 IALWLVVLTA
+23 VALWLVVLTA
-33 GLLGVYR
+33 GLLGIYR
-40 LFVTPL
+40 LVVTPL
-46 LAVVNFAIVLACFAS
+46 MGMVNMLIVVTSLFFLFWLKRQPEQVERIARLTLGAVFVGAS
-61 LLLLKQWPHKVEVI
+61 L
-75 ADLAL
+75 
-80 GMVFMGASVVY
+80 VY
-91 LFHTDNSIRLG
+91 LFLHDNTVRIG
-102 MFFPFVAG
+102 VFFLFVAG
-110 AFYLKGGRGGVYWL
+110 AFYLQGVRIASRWL
-124 LAAVSIILAGY
+124 LAVVVVILAGH
-135 LLPWFSGGYA
+135 LLPWFSNTYSTF
-145 LIEIVAGCLYLAI
+145 EIATACLYLSI
-158 LFAVLVNFEKMHTE
+158 LFAVLYHFEKV
-172 QLQRDCNYTVQ
+172 R
-183 SLVDARWRVALEGV
+183 
-197 GDAIWDWDI
+197 
-206 QNDHFIASKS
+206 
-216 YAEMLGYAEAEIG
+216 
-229 DTMVQQKEL
+229 
-238 LHPEDRAR
+238 
-246 VANYLAQYLAGDG
+246 
-259 SEPFVSE
+259 SEH
-266 QRMRCK
+266 
-272 DGTYK
+272 
-277 WVLCRGRVTQR
+277 L
-288 NTEGRPQRVVGT
+288 
-300 HVDITEQKEQ
+300 EQ
-310 ERQLEQIAHFDVLTG
+310 EKQLENIAHFDALTG
-325 APNRGLLADRLSQ
+325 VPNRMLLADRLAQ

-345 ERELLAVCYLDLD
+345 EHGLMAVCYLDLD

-363 NDQYGHQIGDQV
+363 NDKYGHPIGDQV

-396 GGDEFVL
+396 GGDEFVV

-421 LVAINQPIQVQEKS
+421 LLTINQPIQAQGKS
-435 LRISASI
+435 LHISASI
-442 GVSLYPEDGQ
+442 GVSLYPEDEQ

-477 LFDAKNDQR
+477 LFDVKNDQR

-499 GLQHGEF
+499 GLRHGEF
-506 ELYYQPKV
+506 ELYCQPKV
-514 DLAARRMVGAEALIR
+514 DLVQRRMVGAEALLR

-544 RVIENTELE
+544 RAIENTELE
-553 IELGNWVIASACAQL
+553 VELGNWVIASACAQL

-631 EIIRICREFGVGF
+631 EIIKTCRGFGVGF

-710 HLQALLEMGCPIV
+710 HMQALLQMGCAIV
-723 QGYGISKPMPAS
+723 QGYGIAKPMPAS

-743 EWPATPA
+743 EWPKAG

>member
-1 MLPVLSSAV
+1 MLTDLSLA
-10 AQRKLDYKVEFLR
+10 AQRELDYKVRFLR
-23 IALWLVVLTA
+23 LALWLVVLTA
-33 GLLGVYR
+33 GLLGIYR
-40 LFVTPL
+40 LVVTPL
-46 LAVVNFAIVLACFAS
+46 MSMVNMLIVVVS
-61 LLLLKQWPHKVEVI
+61 LFCLFLLKRRPEQVERI
-75 ADLAL
+75 ANLAL
-80 GMVFMGASVVY
+80 GAVFVGASLVY
-91 LFHTDNSIRLG
+91 LFLHDNTVRIG
-102 MFFPFVAG
+102 VFFPFVAG
-110 AFYLKGGRGGVYWL
+110 AFYLQGARIGLRWL
-124 LAAVSIILAGY
+124 LAVVAMILAGH
-135 LLPWFSGGYA
+135 LLPWFPDAYSTF
-145 LIEIVAGCLYLAI
+145 EITAACLYLSI
-158 LFAVLVNFEKMHTE
+158 LFAVLYNFEKV
-172 QLQRDCNYTVQ
+172 R
-183 SLVDARWRVALEGV
+183 
-197 GDAIWDWDI
+197 
-206 QNDHFIASKS
+206 
-216 YAEMLGYAEAEIG
+216 
-229 DTMVQQKEL
+229 
-238 LHPEDRAR
+238 
-246 VANYLAQYLAGDG
+246 
-259 SEPFVSE
+259 SEH
-266 QRMRCK
+266 
-272 DGTYK
+272 
-277 WVLCRGRVTQR
+277 L
-288 NTEGRPQRVVGT
+288 
-300 HVDITEQKEQ
+300 EQ
-310 ERQLEQIAHFDVLTG
+310 EKQLENIAHFDVLTG
-325 APNRGLLADRLSQ
+325 VPNRMLLADRLAQ

-345 ERELLAVCYLDLD
+345 EQGLMAVCYLDLD
-358 GFKPV
+358 GFKSV
-363 NDQYGHQIGDQV
+363 NDNFGHEAGDQV

-403 LLVGLQAPEECVG
+403 LLVGLQAPEECVS
-416 SLNRL
+416 SLHRL
-421 LVAINQPIQVQEKS
+421 LLAINQPIQLRGKL

-442 GVSLYPEDGQ
+442 GVSLYPEDEQ

-529 WHHPQRGLLQPEEFL
+529 WHHAQRGLLQPEEFL

-568 RQWRRDGHDVEVSIN
+568 RQWRQDGHDVEVSIN

-590 SADFINTLRDEMQH
+590 SADFINKLRDEMQH
-604 CCPQPCHRCLQIE
+604 CCPRPCHRCLQIE

-631 EIIRICREFGVGF
+631 EIIKTCREFGVGF

-703 EGVEHAA
+703 EGAEHAA
-710 HLQALLEMGCPIV
+710 HFQALLEMGCPIV

>member
-1 MLPVLSSAV
+1 MLTDLSLA
-10 AQRKLDYKVEFLR
+10 AQRELDYKVRFLR
-23 IALWLVVLTA
+23 LALWLVVLTA
-33 GLLGVYR
+33 GLLGIYR
-40 LFVTPL
+40 LVVTPL
-46 LAVVNFAIVLACFAS
+46 MSMVNMLIVVVS
-61 LLLLKQWPHKVEVI
+61 LFCLFLLKRRPEQVERI
-75 ADLAL
+75 ANLAL
-80 GMVFMGASVVY
+80 GAVFVGASLVY
-91 LFHTDNSIRLG
+91 LFLHDNTVRIG
-102 MFFPFVAG
+102 VFFPFVAG
-110 AFYLKGGRGGVYWL
+110 AFYLQGARIGLRWL
-124 LAAVSIILAGY
+124 LAVVAMILAGH
-135 LLPWFSGGYA
+135 LLPWFPDAYSTF
-145 LIEIVAGCLYLAI
+145 EITAACLYLSI
-158 LFAVLVNFEKMHTE
+158 LFAVLYNFEKV
-172 QLQRDCNYTVQ
+172 R
-183 SLVDARWRVALEGV
+183 
-197 GDAIWDWDI
+197 
-206 QNDHFIASKS
+206 
-216 YAEMLGYAEAEIG
+216 
-229 DTMVQQKEL
+229 
-238 LHPEDRAR
+238 
-246 VANYLAQYLAGDG
+246 
-259 SEPFVSE
+259 SEH
-266 QRMRCK
+266 
-272 DGTYK
+272 
-277 WVLCRGRVTQR
+277 L
-288 NTEGRPQRVVGT
+288 
-300 HVDITEQKEQ
+300 EQ
-310 ERQLEQIAHFDVLTG
+310 EKQLENIAHFDVLTG
-325 APNRGLLADRLSQ
+325 VPNRMLLADRLAQ

-345 ERELLAVCYLDLD
+345 EQGLMAVCYLDLD
-358 GFKPV
+358 GFKSV
-363 NDQYGHQIGDQV
+363 NDNFGHEAGDQV

-403 LLVGLQAPEECVG
+403 LLVGLQAPEECVS
-416 SLNRL
+416 SLHRL
-421 LVAINQPIQVQEKS
+421 LLAINQPVQLREKS

-442 GVSLYPEDGQ
+442 GVSLYPEDEQ

-529 WHHPQRGLLQPEEFL
+529 WHHAQRGLLQPEEFL

-568 RQWRRDGHDVEVSIN
+568 RQWRQDGHDVEVSIN

-590 SADFINTLRDEMQH
+590 SADFINKLRDEMQH
-604 CCPQPCHRCLQIE
+604 CCPRPCHRCLQIE

-631 EIIRICREFGVGF
+631 EIIRICRAFGVGF

-703 EGVEHAA
+703 EGAEHAA
-710 HLQALLEMGCPIV
+710 HFQALLEMGCPIV

>member
-1 MLPVLSSAV
+1 VLTDLSLA
-10 AQRKLDYKVEFLR
+10 AQRELDYKVRFLR
-23 IALWLVVLTA
+23 LALWLVVLTA
-33 GLLGVYR
+33 GLLGIYR
-40 LFVTPL
+40 LVVTPL
-46 LAVVNFAIVLACFAS
+46 MSMVNMLIVVVS
-61 LLLLKQWPHKVEVI
+61 LFCLFLLKRRPEQVERI
-75 ADLAL
+75 ANLAL
-80 GMVFMGASVVY
+80 GAVFVGASLVY
-91 LFHTDNSIRLG
+91 LFLHDNTVRIG
-102 MFFPFVAG
+102 VFFPFVAG
-110 AFYLKGGRGGVYWL
+110 AFYLQGARIGLRWL
-124 LAAVSIILAGY
+124 LAVVAMILAGH
-135 LLPWFSGGYA
+135 LLPWFPDAYSTF
-145 LIEIVAGCLYLAI
+145 EITAACLYLSI
-158 LFAVLVNFEKMHTE
+158 LFAVLYNFEKV
-172 QLQRDCNYTVQ
+172 R
-183 SLVDARWRVALEGV
+183 
-197 GDAIWDWDI
+197 
-206 QNDHFIASKS
+206 
-216 YAEMLGYAEAEIG
+216 
-229 DTMVQQKEL
+229 
-238 LHPEDRAR
+238 
-246 VANYLAQYLAGDG
+246 
-259 SEPFVSE
+259 SEH
-266 QRMRCK
+266 
-272 DGTYK
+272 
-277 WVLCRGRVTQR
+277 L
-288 NTEGRPQRVVGT
+288 
-300 HVDITEQKEQ
+300 EQ
-310 ERQLEQIAHFDVLTG
+310 EKQLENIAHFDVLTG
-325 APNRGLLADRLSQ
+325 VPNRMLLADRLAQ

-345 ERELLAVCYLDLD
+345 EQGLMAVCYLDLD
-358 GFKPV
+358 GFKSV
-363 NDQYGHQIGDQV
+363 NDNFGHEAGDQV

-403 LLVGLQAPEECVG
+403 LLVGLQAPEECVS
-416 SLNRL
+416 SLHRL
-421 LVAINQPIQVQEKS
+421 LLAINQPVQLREKS

-442 GVSLYPEDGQ
+442 GVSLYPEDEQ

-529 WHHPQRGLLQPEEFL
+529 WHHAQRGLLQPEEFL

-568 RQWRRDGHDVEVSIN
+568 RQWRQDGHDVEVSIN

-604 CCPQPCHRCLQIE
+604 CCPRPCHRCLQIE

-631 EIIRICREFGVGF
+631 EIIKTCREFGVGF

-703 EGVEHAA
+703 EGAEHAA
-710 HLQALLEMGCPIV
+710 HFQALLEMGCPIV

>member
-1 MLPVLSSAV
+1 MLTDLSPA
-10 AQRKLDYKVEFLR
+10 AQRELDYKVRFLR
-23 IALWLVVLTA
+23 VALWLVVLTA
-33 GLLGVYR
+33 GLLGIYR
-40 LFVTPL
+40 LGVTPL
-46 LAVVNFAIVLACFAS
+46 MGMVNLLIVLTSLFFLFLLKRQPGQVERIARLTLGTVFVGAS
-61 LLLLKQWPHKVEVI
+61 L
-75 ADLAL
+75 
-80 GMVFMGASVVY
+80 VY
-91 LFHTDNSIRLG
+91 LFLHDNAVRIG
-102 MFFPFVAG
+102 VFFLFMAG
-110 AFYLKGGRGGVYWL
+110 AFYLQGVRIALRWL
-124 LAAVSIILAGY
+124 LAVVAVILAGH
-135 LLPWFSGGYA
+135 LLPWFTNAYSTF
-145 LIEIVAGCLYLAI
+145 EIATACLYLSI
-158 LFAVLVNFEKMHTE
+158 LFAVLYNFEK
-172 QLQRDCNYTVQ
+172 
-183 SLVDARWRVALEGV
+183 ARSEHLE
-197 GDAIWDWDI
+197 
-206 QNDHFIASKS
+206 H
-216 YAEMLGYAEAEIG
+216 EM
-229 DTMVQQKEL
+229 
-238 LHPEDRAR
+238 
-246 VANYLAQYLAGDG
+246 
-259 SEPFVSE
+259 
-266 QRMRCK
+266 
-272 DGTYK
+272 
-277 WVLCRGRVTQR
+277 
-288 NTEGRPQRVVGT
+288 
-300 HVDITEQKEQ
+300 
-310 ERQLEQIAHFDVLTG
+310 QLENIVHFDALTG
-325 APNRGLLADRLSQ
+325 VPNRMLLADRLAQ

-345 ERELLAVCYLDLD
+345 EQGLMAVCYLDLD

-363 NDQYGHQIGDQV
+363 NDKYGHPIGDQV

-396 GGDEFVL
+396 GGDEFVV

-421 LVAINQPIQVQEKS
+421 LLAINQPIQAQGKS

-442 GVSLYPEDGQ
+442 GVSLYPEDEQ
-452 DADTLLHHADQA
+452 EADTLLRHADQA
-464 MYIAKQSGKNRYH
+464 MYIAKQTGKNRYH
-477 LFDAKNDQR
+477 LFDPKNDQR

-499 GLQHGEF
+499 GLRHGEF
-506 ELYYQPKV
+506 ELYCQPKV
-514 DLAARRMVGAEALIR
+514 DLVQRRMVGAEALIR

-553 IELGNWVIASACAQL
+553 VELGNWVIASACAQL
-568 RQWRRDGHDVEVSIN
+568 RQWRRDGHDVELSIN

-631 EIIRICREFGVGF
+631 EIIKTCRGFGVGF

-710 HLQALLEMGCPIV
+710 HLQALLQMGCAIV
-723 QGYGISKPMPAS
+723 QGYGIAKPMPAS
-735 ALLEWSAR
+735 ALLEWGAR
-743 EWPATPA
+743 EWPKAG

>member
-1 MLPVLSSAV
+1 MLTDLSLA
-10 AQRKLDYKVEFLR
+10 AQRELDYKVRFLR
-23 IALWLVVLTA
+23 LALWLVVLTA
-33 GLLGVYR
+33 GLLGIYR
-40 LFVTPL
+40 LVVTPL
-46 LAVVNFAIVLACFAS
+46 MSMVNMLIVVVS
-61 LLLLKQWPHKVEVI
+61 LFCLFLLKRRPEQVERI
-75 ADLAL
+75 ANLAL
-80 GMVFMGASVVY
+80 GAVFVGASLVY
-91 LFHTDNSIRLG
+91 LFLHDNTVRIG
-102 MFFPFVAG
+102 VFFPFVAG
-110 AFYLKGGRGGVYWL
+110 AFYLQGARIGLRWL
-124 LAAVSIILAGY
+124 LAVVAMILAGH
-135 LLPWFSGGYA
+135 LLPWFPDAYST
-145 LIEIVAGCLYLAI
+145 LEITAACLYLSI
-158 LFAVLVNFEKMHTE
+158 LFAVLYNFEKV
-172 QLQRDCNYTVQ
+172 R
-183 SLVDARWRVALEGV
+183 
-197 GDAIWDWDI
+197 
-206 QNDHFIASKS
+206 
-216 YAEMLGYAEAEIG
+216 
-229 DTMVQQKEL
+229 
-238 LHPEDRAR
+238 
-246 VANYLAQYLAGDG
+246 
-259 SEPFVSE
+259 SEH
-266 QRMRCK
+266 
-272 DGTYK
+272 
-277 WVLCRGRVTQR
+277 L
-288 NTEGRPQRVVGT
+288 
-300 HVDITEQKEQ
+300 EQ
-310 ERQLEQIAHFDVLTG
+310 EKQLENIAHFDVLTG
-325 APNRGLLADRLSQ
+325 VPNRMLLADRLAQ

-345 ERELLAVCYLDLD
+345 EQGLMAVCYLDLD
-358 GFKPV
+358 GFKSV
-363 NDQYGHQIGDQV
+363 NDNFGHEAGDQV

-403 LLVGLQAPEECVG
+403 LLVGLQAPEECVS
-416 SLNRL
+416 SLHRL
-421 LVAINQPIQVQEKS
+421 LLAINQPIQLRGKL

-442 GVSLYPEDGQ
+442 GVSLYPEDEQ

-529 WHHPQRGLLQPEEFL
+529 WHHAQRGLLQPEEFL

-568 RQWRRDGHDVEVSIN
+568 RQWRQDGHDVEVSIN

-590 SADFINTLRDEMQH
+590 SADFINKLRDEMQH
-604 CCPQPCHRCLQIE
+604 CCPRPCHRCLQIE

-631 EIIRICREFGVGF
+631 EIIKTCREFGVGF

-703 EGVEHAA
+703 EGAEHAA
-710 HLQALLEMGCPIV
+710 HFQALLEMGCPIV

>member
-1 MLPVLSSAV
+1 MLTDLSLA
-10 AQRKLDYKVEFLR
+10 AQRELDYKVRFLR
-23 IALWLVVLTA
+23 LALWLVVLTA
-33 GLLGVYR
+33 GLLGIYR
-40 LFVTPL
+40 LVVTPL
-46 LAVVNFAIVLACFAS
+46 MSMVNMLIVVVS
-61 LLLLKQWPHKVEVI
+61 LFCLFLLKRRPEQVERI
-75 ADLAL
+75 ANLAL
-80 GMVFMGASVVY
+80 GAVFVGASLVY
-91 LFHTDNSIRLG
+91 LFLHDNTVRIG
-102 MFFPFVAG
+102 VFFPFVAG
-110 AFYLKGGRGGVYWL
+110 AFYLQGARIGLRWL
-124 LAAVSIILAGY
+124 LAVVAMILAGH
-135 LLPWFSGGYA
+135 LLPWFPDAYSTF
-145 LIEIVAGCLYLAI
+145 EITAACLYLSI
-158 LFAVLVNFEKMHTE
+158 LFAVLYNFEKV
-172 QLQRDCNYTVQ
+172 R
-183 SLVDARWRVALEGV
+183 
-197 GDAIWDWDI
+197 
-206 QNDHFIASKS
+206 
-216 YAEMLGYAEAEIG
+216 
-229 DTMVQQKEL
+229 
-238 LHPEDRAR
+238 
-246 VANYLAQYLAGDG
+246 
-259 SEPFVSE
+259 SEH
-266 QRMRCK
+266 
-272 DGTYK
+272 
-277 WVLCRGRVTQR
+277 L
-288 NTEGRPQRVVGT
+288 
-300 HVDITEQKEQ
+300 EQ
-310 ERQLEQIAHFDVLTG
+310 EKQLENIAHFDVLTG
-325 APNRGLLADRLSQ
+325 VPNRMLLADRLAQ

-345 ERELLAVCYLDLD
+345 EQGLMAVCYLDLD
-358 GFKPV
+358 GFKSV
-363 NDQYGHQIGDQV
+363 NDNFGHEAGDQV

-403 LLVGLQAPEECVG
+403 LLVGLQAPEECVS
-416 SLNRL
+416 SLHRL
-421 LVAINQPIQVQEKS
+421 LLAINQPVQLREKS

-442 GVSLYPEDGQ
+442 GVSLYPEDEQ

-529 WHHPQRGLLQPEEFL
+529 WHHAQRGLLQPEEFL

-568 RQWRRDGHDVEVSIN
+568 RQWRQDGHDVEVSIN

-604 CCPQPCHRCLQIE
+604 CCPRPCHRCLQIE

-631 EIIRICREFGVGF
+631 EIIKTCREFGVGF

-703 EGVEHAA
+703 EGAEHAA
-710 HLQALLEMGCPIV
+710 HFQALLEMGCPIV

>member
-1 MLPVLSSAV
+1 MLTDLSLA
-10 AQRKLDYKVEFLR
+10 AQRELDYKVRFLR
-23 IALWLVVLTA
+23 LALWLVVLTA
-33 GLLGVYR
+33 GLLGIYR
-40 LFVTPL
+40 LVVTPL
-46 LAVVNFAIVLACFAS
+46 MSMVNMLIVVVS
-61 LLLLKQWPHKVEVI
+61 LFCLFLLKRRPEQVERI
-75 ADLAL
+75 ANLAL
-80 GMVFMGASVVY
+80 GAVFVGASLVY
-91 LFHTDNSIRLG
+91 LFLHDNTVRIG
-102 MFFPFVAG
+102 VFFPFVAG
-110 AFYLKGGRGGVYWL
+110 AFYLQGARIGLRWL
-124 LAAVSIILAGY
+124 LAVVAMILAGH
-135 LLPWFSGGYA
+135 LLPWFPDAYSTF
-145 LIEIVAGCLYLAI
+145 EITAACLYLSI
-158 LFAVLVNFEKMHTE
+158 LFAVLYNFEKV
-172 QLQRDCNYTVQ
+172 R
-183 SLVDARWRVALEGV
+183 
-197 GDAIWDWDI
+197 
-206 QNDHFIASKS
+206 
-216 YAEMLGYAEAEIG
+216 
-229 DTMVQQKEL
+229 
-238 LHPEDRAR
+238 
-246 VANYLAQYLAGDG
+246 
-259 SEPFVSE
+259 SEH
-266 QRMRCK
+266 
-272 DGTYK
+272 
-277 WVLCRGRVTQR
+277 L
-288 NTEGRPQRVVGT
+288 
-300 HVDITEQKEQ
+300 EQ
-310 ERQLEQIAHFDVLTG
+310 EKQLENIAHFDVLTG
-325 APNRGLLADRLSQ
+325 VPNRVLLADRLAQ

-345 ERELLAVCYLDLD
+345 EQGLMAVCYLDLD
-358 GFKPV
+358 GFKSV
-363 NDQYGHQIGDQV
+363 NDNFGHEAGDQV

-403 LLVGLQAPEECVG
+403 LLVGLQAPEECVS
-416 SLNRL
+416 SLHRL
-421 LVAINQPIQVQEKS
+421 LLAINQPVQLREKS

-442 GVSLYPEDGQ
+442 GVSLYPEDEQ

-529 WHHPQRGLLQPEEFL
+529 WHHAQRGLLQPEEFL

-568 RQWRRDGHDVEVSIN
+568 RQWRQDGHDVEVSIN

-604 CCPQPCHRCLQIE
+604 CCPRPCHRCLQIE

-631 EIIRICREFGVGF
+631 EIIRICRAFGVGF

-703 EGVEHAA
+703 EGAEHAA
-710 HLQALLEMGCPIV
+710 HFQALLEMGCPIV

>member
-1 MLPVLSSAV
+1 MLTDLSLA
-10 AQRKLDYKVEFLR
+10 AQRELDYKVRFLR
-23 IALWLVVLTA
+23 LALWLVVLTA
-33 GLLGVYR
+33 GLLGIYR
-40 LFVTPL
+40 LVVTPL
-46 LAVVNFAIVLACFAS
+46 MSMVNMLIVVVSLFCLFLLKRRPEQIERIANLTLGAVFVGAS
-61 LLLLKQWPHKVEVI
+61 L
-75 ADLAL
+75 
-80 GMVFMGASVVY
+80 VY
-91 LFHTDNSIRLG
+91 LFLHDNTVRIG
-102 MFFPFVAG
+102 VFFPFVAG
-110 AFYLKGGRGGVYWL
+110 AFYLQGARIGLRWL
-124 LAAVSIILAGY
+124 LAVVAMILAGH
-135 LLPWFSGGYA
+135 LLPWFPDAYSTF
-145 LIEIVAGCLYLAI
+145 EITAACLYLSI
-158 LFAVLVNFEKMHTE
+158 LFAVLYNFEKV
-172 QLQRDCNYTVQ
+172 R
-183 SLVDARWRVALEGV
+183 
-197 GDAIWDWDI
+197 
-206 QNDHFIASKS
+206 
-216 YAEMLGYAEAEIG
+216 
-229 DTMVQQKEL
+229 
-238 LHPEDRAR
+238 
-246 VANYLAQYLAGDG
+246 
-259 SEPFVSE
+259 SEH
-266 QRMRCK
+266 
-272 DGTYK
+272 
-277 WVLCRGRVTQR
+277 L
-288 NTEGRPQRVVGT
+288 
-300 HVDITEQKEQ
+300 EQ
-310 ERQLEQIAHFDVLTG
+310 EKQLENIAHFDVLTG
-325 APNRGLLADRLSQ
+325 VPNRMLLADRLAQ

-345 ERELLAVCYLDLD
+345 EQGLMAVCYLDLD
-358 GFKPV
+358 GFKSV
-363 NDQYGHQIGDQV
+363 NDNFGHEAGDQV

-403 LLVGLQAPEECVG
+403 LLVGLQAPEECVS
-416 SLNRL
+416 SLHRL
-421 LVAINQPIQVQEKS
+421 LLAINQPVQLREKS

-442 GVSLYPEDGQ
+442 GVSLYPEDEQ

-529 WHHPQRGLLQPEEFL
+529 WHHAQRGLLQPEEFL

-568 RQWRRDGHDVEVSIN
+568 RQWRQDGHDVEVSIN

-590 SADFINTLRDEMQH
+590 SADFINKLRDEMQH
-604 CCPQPCHRCLQIE
+604 CCPRPCHRCLQIE

-631 EIIRICREFGVGF
+631 EIIKTCREFGVGF

-703 EGVEHAA
+703 EGAEHAA
-710 HLQALLEMGCPIV
+710 HFQALLEMGCPIV

>member
-1 MLPVLSSAV
+1 VLTDLSLA
-10 AQRKLDYKVEFLR
+10 AQRELDYKVRFLR
-23 IALWLVVLTA
+23 LALWLVVLTA
-33 GLLGVYR
+33 GLLGIYR
-40 LFVTPL
+40 LVVTPL
-46 LAVVNFAIVLACFAS
+46 MSMVNMLIVVVS
-61 LLLLKQWPHKVEVI
+61 LFCLFLLKRRPEQVERI
-75 ADLAL
+75 ANLAL
-80 GMVFMGASVVY
+80 GAVFVGASLVY
-91 LFHTDNSIRLG
+91 LFLHDNTVRIG
-102 MFFPFVAG
+102 VFFPFVAG
-110 AFYLKGGRGGVYWL
+110 AFYLQGARIGLRWL
-124 LAAVSIILAGY
+124 LAVVAMILAGH
-135 LLPWFSGGYA
+135 LLPWFPDAYSTF
-145 LIEIVAGCLYLAI
+145 EITAACLYLSI
-158 LFAVLVNFEKMHTE
+158 LFAVLYNFEKV
-172 QLQRDCNYTVQ
+172 R
-183 SLVDARWRVALEGV
+183 
-197 GDAIWDWDI
+197 
-206 QNDHFIASKS
+206 
-216 YAEMLGYAEAEIG
+216 
-229 DTMVQQKEL
+229 
-238 LHPEDRAR
+238 
-246 VANYLAQYLAGDG
+246 
-259 SEPFVSE
+259 SEH
-266 QRMRCK
+266 
-272 DGTYK
+272 
-277 WVLCRGRVTQR
+277 L
-288 NTEGRPQRVVGT
+288 
-300 HVDITEQKEQ
+300 EQ
-310 ERQLEQIAHFDVLTG
+310 EKQLENIAHFDVLTG
-325 APNRGLLADRLSQ
+325 VPNRMLLADRLAQ

-345 ERELLAVCYLDLD
+345 EQGLMAVCYLDLD
-358 GFKPV
+358 GFKSV
-363 NDQYGHQIGDQV
+363 NDNFGHEAGDQV

-403 LLVGLQAPEECVG
+403 LLVGLQAPEECVS
-416 SLNRL
+416 SLHRL
-421 LVAINQPIQVQEKS
+421 LLAINQPIQLRGKS

-442 GVSLYPEDGQ
+442 GVSLYPEDEQ

-499 GLQHGEF
+499 GLRHGEF

-529 WHHPQRGLLQPEEFL
+529 WHHAQRGLLQPEEFL

-568 RQWRRDGHDVEVSIN
+568 RQWRQDGHDVEVSIN

-604 CCPQPCHRCLQIE
+604 CCPRPCHRCLQIE

-631 EIIRICREFGVGF
+631 EIIKTCREFGVGF

-703 EGVEHAA
+703 EGAEHAA
-710 HLQALLEMGCPIV
+710 HFQALLEMGCPIV

>member
-1 MLPVLSSAV
+1 VLTDLSLA
-10 AQRKLDYKVEFLR
+10 AQRELDYKVRFLR
-23 IALWLVVLTA
+23 LALWLVVLTA
-33 GLLGVYR
+33 GLLGIYR
-40 LFVTPL
+40 LVVTPL
-46 LAVVNFAIVLACFAS
+46 MSMVNMLIVVVS
-61 LLLLKQWPHKVEVI
+61 LFCLFLLKRRPEQVERI
-75 ADLAL
+75 ANLAL
-80 GMVFMGASVVY
+80 GAVFVGASLVY
-91 LFHTDNSIRLG
+91 LFLHDNTVRIG
-102 MFFPFVAG
+102 VFFPFVAG
-110 AFYLKGGRGGVYWL
+110 AFYLQGARIGLRWL
-124 LAAVSIILAGY
+124 LAVVAMILAGH
-135 LLPWFSGGYA
+135 LLPWFPDAYSTF
-145 LIEIVAGCLYLAI
+145 EIAAACLYLSI
-158 LFAVLVNFEKMHTE
+158 LFAVLYNFEKV
-172 QLQRDCNYTVQ
+172 R
-183 SLVDARWRVALEGV
+183 
-197 GDAIWDWDI
+197 
-206 QNDHFIASKS
+206 
-216 YAEMLGYAEAEIG
+216 
-229 DTMVQQKEL
+229 
-238 LHPEDRAR
+238 
-246 VANYLAQYLAGDG
+246 
-259 SEPFVSE
+259 SEH
-266 QRMRCK
+266 
-272 DGTYK
+272 
-277 WVLCRGRVTQR
+277 L
-288 NTEGRPQRVVGT
+288 
-300 HVDITEQKEQ
+300 EQ
-310 ERQLEQIAHFDVLTG
+310 EKQLENIAHFDVLTG
-325 APNRGLLADRLSQ
+325 VPNRVLLADRLAQ

-345 ERELLAVCYLDLD
+345 EQGLMAVCYLDLD
-358 GFKPV
+358 GFKSV
-363 NDQYGHQIGDQV
+363 NDNFGHEAGDQV

-403 LLVGLQAPEECVG
+403 LLVGLQAPEECVS
-416 SLNRL
+416 SLHRL
-421 LVAINQPIQVQEKS
+421 LLAINQPVQLREKS

-442 GVSLYPEDGQ
+442 GVSLYPEDEQ

-529 WHHPQRGLLQPEEFL
+529 WHHAQRGLLQPEEFL

-568 RQWRRDGHDVEVSIN
+568 RQWRQDGHDVEVSIN

-604 CCPQPCHRCLQIE
+604 CCPRPCHRCLQIE

-631 EIIRICREFGVGF
+631 EIIKTCREFGVGF

-703 EGVEHAA
+703 EGAEHAA
-710 HLQALLEMGCPIV
+710 HFQALLEMGCPIV

>member
-1 MLPVLSSAV
+1 VLTDLSLA
-10 AQRKLDYKVEFLR
+10 AQRELDYKVRFLR
-23 IALWLVVLTA
+23 LALWLVVLTA
-33 GLLGVYR
+33 GLLGIYR
-40 LFVTPL
+40 LVVTPL
-46 LAVVNFAIVLACFAS
+46 MSMVNMLIVVVS
-61 LLLLKQWPHKVEVI
+61 LFCLFLLKRRPEQVERI
-75 ADLAL
+75 ANLAL
-80 GMVFMGASVVY
+80 GAVFVGASLVY
-91 LFHTDNSIRLG
+91 LFLHDNTVRIG
-102 MFFPFVAG
+102 VFFPFVAG
-110 AFYLKGGRGGVYWL
+110 AFYLQGARIGLRWL
-124 LAAVSIILAGY
+124 LAVVAMILAGH
-135 LLPWFSGGYA
+135 LLPWFTNAYSTF
-145 LIEIVAGCLYLAI
+145 EIAAACLYLSI
-158 LFAVLVNFEKMHTE
+158 LFAVLYNFEKV
-172 QLQRDCNYTVQ
+172 R
-183 SLVDARWRVALEGV
+183 
-197 GDAIWDWDI
+197 
-206 QNDHFIASKS
+206 
-216 YAEMLGYAEAEIG
+216 
-229 DTMVQQKEL
+229 
-238 LHPEDRAR
+238 
-246 VANYLAQYLAGDG
+246 
-259 SEPFVSE
+259 SEH
-266 QRMRCK
+266 
-272 DGTYK
+272 
-277 WVLCRGRVTQR
+277 L
-288 NTEGRPQRVVGT
+288 
-300 HVDITEQKEQ
+300 EQ
-310 ERQLEQIAHFDVLTG
+310 EKQLENIAHFDVLTG
-325 APNRGLLADRLSQ
+325 VPNRMLLADRLAQ

-345 ERELLAVCYLDLD
+345 EQGLMAVCYLDLD
-358 GFKPV
+358 GFKSV
-363 NDQYGHQIGDQV
+363 NDNFGHEAGDQV

-403 LLVGLQAPEECVG
+403 LLVGLQAPEECVS
-416 SLNRL
+416 SLHRL
-421 LVAINQPIQVQEKS
+421 LLAINQPIQLRGKS

-442 GVSLYPEDGQ
+442 GVSLYPEDEQ

-499 GLQHGEF
+499 GLRHGEF

-529 WHHPQRGLLQPEEFL
+529 WHHAQRGLLQPEEFL

-568 RQWRRDGHDVEVSIN
+568 RQWRQDGHDVEVSIN

-604 CCPQPCHRCLQIE
+604 CCPRPCHRCLQIE

-631 EIIRICREFGVGF
+631 EIIKTCREFGVGF

-703 EGVEHAA
+703 EGAEHAA
-710 HLQALLEMGCPIV
+710 HFQALLEMGCPIV

>member
-1 MLPVLSSAV
+1 MLTDLSLA
-10 AQRKLDYKVEFLR
+10 AQRELDYKVRFLR
-23 IALWLVVLTA
+23 LALWLVVLTA
-33 GLLGVYR
+33 GLLGIYR
-40 LFVTPL
+40 LVVTPL
-46 LAVVNFAIVLACFAS
+46 MSMVNMLIVVVS
-61 LLLLKQWPHKVEVI
+61 LFCLFLLKRRPEQVERI
-75 ADLAL
+75 ANLAL
-80 GMVFMGASVVY
+80 GAVFVGASLAY
-91 LFHTDNSIRLG
+91 LFLHDSTVRIG
-102 MFFPFVAG
+102 VFFPFVAG
-110 AFYLKGGRGGVYWL
+110 AFYLQGARIGLRWL
-124 LAAVSIILAGY
+124 LAVVAMILAGH
-135 LLPWFSGGYA
+135 LLPWFPDAYSTF
-145 LIEIVAGCLYLAI
+145 EITAACLYLSI
-158 LFAVLVNFEKMHTE
+158 LFAVLYNFEKV
-172 QLQRDCNYTVQ
+172 R
-183 SLVDARWRVALEGV
+183 
-197 GDAIWDWDI
+197 
-206 QNDHFIASKS
+206 
-216 YAEMLGYAEAEIG
+216 
-229 DTMVQQKEL
+229 
-238 LHPEDRAR
+238 
-246 VANYLAQYLAGDG
+246 
-259 SEPFVSE
+259 SEH
-266 QRMRCK
+266 
-272 DGTYK
+272 
-277 WVLCRGRVTQR
+277 L
-288 NTEGRPQRVVGT
+288 
-300 HVDITEQKEQ
+300 EQ
-310 ERQLEQIAHFDVLTG
+310 EKQLENIAHFDVLTG
-325 APNRGLLADRLSQ
+325 VPNRMLLADRLAQ

-345 ERELLAVCYLDLD
+345 EQGLMAVCYLDLD
-358 GFKPV
+358 GFKSV
-363 NDQYGHQIGDQV
+363 NDNFGHEAGDQV

-403 LLVGLQAPEECVG
+403 LLVGLQAPEECVS
-416 SLNRL
+416 SLHRL
-421 LVAINQPIQVQEKS
+421 LLAINQPVQLREKS

-442 GVSLYPEDGQ
+442 GVSLYPEDEQ

-529 WHHPQRGLLQPEEFL
+529 WHHAQRGLLQPEEFL

-568 RQWRRDGHDVEVSIN
+568 RQWRQDGHDVEVSIN

-604 CCPQPCHRCLQIE
+604 CCPRPCHRCLQIE

-631 EIIRICREFGVGF
+631 EIIKTCREFGVGF

-703 EGVEHAA
+703 EGAEHAA
-710 HLQALLEMGCPIV
+710 HFQALLEMGCPIV